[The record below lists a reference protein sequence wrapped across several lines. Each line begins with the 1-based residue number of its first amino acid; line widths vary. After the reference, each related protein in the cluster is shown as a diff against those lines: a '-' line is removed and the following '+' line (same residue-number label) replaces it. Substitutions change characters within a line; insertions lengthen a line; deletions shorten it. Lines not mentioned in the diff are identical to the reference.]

1 MSQLN
6 DSSLPF
12 SLLQFYA
19 TSPYGCSY
27 LPEQQARSQVATPT
41 HLINTEIYSEL
52 VRAGFRRSGVFTYR
66 PWCDACRACVPARI
80 PVQRFAPDRTQRR
93 VARQH
98 ENLVA
103 REVPLEFAASH
114 YELYQRYQANRHA
127 GGGMDQDSHE
137 QYAHFLLQS
146 RVDTRLVEFLE
157 PGSGAVRMVSV
168 IDVLTDG
175 LSSVYTFYDPD
186 VPGASYGTYNI
197 LWQIQQCREL
207 GLPHLYLGYWIGA
220 SSKMAYKIRFKPLEG
235 LVDGEWQELEA
246 LAAAQTEP
254 GPQP

>member
-6 DSSLPF
+6 DSALPF

-27 LPEQQARSQVATPT
+27 LPDRLARSQVATPT
-41 HLINTEIYSEL
+41 HLINTEIYGEL

-66 PWCDACRACVPARI
+66 PWCDTCKACI
-80 PVQRFAPDRTQRR
+80 PVRVPVQQFQPSRTQNRTW
-93 VARQH
+93 RQH
-98 ENLVA
+98 GNLEA
-103 REVPLEFAASH
+103 RELPLDFHERH
-114 YELYQRYQANRHA
+114 YALYQRYQAARHA

-146 RVDTRLVEFLE
+146 RVDTRLVEFCE
-157 PGSGAVRMVSV
+157 GDTVRMVSI

-186 VPGASYGTYNI
+186 IPGASYGTYNI
-197 LWQIQQCREL
+197 LWQIRQCQEL
-207 GLPHLYLGYWIGA
+207 ELPHLYLGYFIA
-220 SSKMAYKIRFKPLEG
+220 ESRKMAYKIRFKPLEG
-235 LVDGEWQELEA
+235 RVDGTWQTLDP
-246 LAAAQTEP
+246 AAFP
-254 GPQP
+254 DSPPP